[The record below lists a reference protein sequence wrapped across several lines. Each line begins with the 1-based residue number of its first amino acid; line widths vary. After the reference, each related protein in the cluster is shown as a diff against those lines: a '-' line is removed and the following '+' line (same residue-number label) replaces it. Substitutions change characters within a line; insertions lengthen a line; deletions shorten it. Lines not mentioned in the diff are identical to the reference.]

1 MEKPDQENST
11 TKRICKNTWCLSN
24 FTNHGYKGLKSLL
37 EGSKLGAGEIRVGGV
52 HNDASQT
59 ARVSQHMGKENP
71 RAYLLLLS
79 GLWSGH
85 LPRYTRE
92 RFSRSA
98 GTTLLLQDPNGCH
111 D

>member
-52 HNDASQT
+52 HNDAS
-59 ARVSQHMGKENP
+59 
-71 RAYLLLLS
+71 
-79 GLWSGH
+79 
-85 LPRYTRE
+85 
-92 RFSRSA
+92 
-98 GTTLLLQDPNGCH
+98 
-111 D
+111 